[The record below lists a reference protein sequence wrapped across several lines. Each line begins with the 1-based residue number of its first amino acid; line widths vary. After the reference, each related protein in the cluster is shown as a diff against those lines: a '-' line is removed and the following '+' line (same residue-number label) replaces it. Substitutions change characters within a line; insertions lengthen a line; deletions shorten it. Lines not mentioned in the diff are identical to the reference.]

1 MLAPP
6 ESSAGRRSARIRR
19 PRERRRGRQSTPNPN
34 RHQPDTWAIFRAV
47 TFEEAD
53 LARIAA
59 AEEIEIETRS
69 ADGKAHRTI
78 IWAVVADGVI
88 RVRSVNG
95 PGARWYREATA
106 DPNVAIH
113 LGADRW
119 PARAIPASGPADVEA

>member
-1 MLAPP
+1 
-6 ESSAGRRSARIRR
+6 
-19 PRERRRGRQSTPNPN
+19 
-34 RHQPDTWAIFRAV
+34 V
-47 TFEEAD
+47 TFQDTD

-69 ADGKAHRTI
+69 AEGQAHRTI
-78 IWAVVADGVI
+78 IWAVVTDGVI

-113 LGADRW
+113 LDGQRW
-119 PARAIPASGPADVEA
+119 PARAISATGPDDVEACNEGLRQKYAHDGSLRAMLAPTILDTTLRLEPA

>member
-1 MLAPP
+1 
-6 ESSAGRRSARIRR
+6 
-19 PRERRRGRQSTPNPN
+19 
-34 RHQPDTWAIFRAV
+34 V

-69 ADGKAHRTI
+69 ADGQTHRTI
-78 IWAVVADGVI
+78 IWPVVTDGVI

-113 LGADRW
+113 LDGHRW
-119 PARAIPASGPADVEA
+119 PARAISATGPADVEACSEGYRQKYASDASLGAMLAPAILETTMRLEPA